1 MRAQRRY
8 ADMSVTSPSTAIT
21 DEQARLT
28 KERDDYRTKLD
39 ARSSDVI
46 AAKQAE
52 LESSYAQQKSELRQ
66 AGEREREAAQSV
78 LSFSRFGRST
88 DSTNATSSDSSNC
101 CACCYTKWRR

>member
-78 LSFSRFGRST
+78 LS
-88 DSTNATSSDSSNC
+88 
-101 CACCYTKWRR
+101 

>member
-66 AGEREREAAQSV
+66 TGIRDYKVYVDGNFVLFGLKKGILIIQDPERIKKRCIS
-78 LSFSRFGRST
+78 
-88 DSTNATSSDSSNC
+88 
-101 CACCYTKWRR
+101 